1 MFKIGD
7 FSRLTQVSVKTLHH
21 YDEIGLFCPMQVD
34 RFTGYRYYSA
44 EQLPRLMQ
52 ILALKGA
59 GFALDQIKQLVDA
72 EMTATQV
79 RALIEAR
86 RTDLLNELKRQQIRV
101 RQIDFLLKQVMED
114 GTMSD
119 VQVILKPV
127 GDVWVAGAREVIDPV
142 NMRERCMAL
151 SQEIDRYIAK
161 HALKVTSPSM
171 ALYHDSSATGVDTVM
186 AYYVEKPQTIPAAQG
201 HSQVHELPA
210 VPQMACAV
218 YHGSYDDFA
227 AVRGVYN
234 AVTRWIEANGYR
246 LNGAIRE
253 IYVQTPDWST
263 SDRIGLMEL
272 QFPVTGT

>member
-21 YDEIGLFCPMQVD
+21 YDEIGLFCPARVD

-59 GFALDQIKQLVDA
+59 GFALDQIKQLVDS
-72 EMTATQV
+72 EMTASQV

-101 RQIDFLLKQVMED
+101 RQIDFLLKQVAED

-119 VQVILKPV
+119 VQVILKPI
-127 GDVWVAGAREVIDPV
+127 DAVWMAGARELIDPA
-142 NMRERCMAL
+142 NMRERCGAL
-151 SQEIDRYIAK
+151 SQEIDSYISK
-161 HALKVTSPSM
+161 HSLKVTSPSM
-171 ALYHDSSATGVDTVM
+171 ALYHDSSDSGIDTVM
-186 AYYVEKPQTIPAAQG
+186 AYYVEKPQTIPAPEG
-201 HSQVHELPA
+201 HSQIEQLPA
-210 VPQMACAV
+210 VPHMACAV

-234 AVTRWIEANGYR
+234 AVTRWIEANFYR
-246 LNGAIRE
+246 LNGPIRE

-272 QFPVTGT
+272 QFPVTSV

>member
-21 YDEIGLFCPMQVD
+21 YDEIGLFCPAQVD

-59 GFALDQIKQLVDA
+59 GFALDQIKQLVDGPL
-72 EMTATQV
+72 TAAQV

-86 RTDLLNELKRQQIRV
+86 RIDLLNELKLQQIRV
-101 RQIDFLLKQVMED
+101 RHIDFLLRQVTED

-119 VQVILKPV
+119 VQVILKPI
-127 GDVWVAGAREVIDPV
+127 GEVWLAGAREVIEPTQ
-142 NMRERCMAL
+142 MRERCIAL
-151 SQEIDRYIAK
+151 SQEIDRYIGT
-161 HALKVTSPSM
+161 HGLKVTSPSM
-171 ALYHDSSATGVDTVM
+171 ALYYDSSATGIDTVM
-186 AYYVEKPQTIPAAQG
+186 AYYVEKPAPVPPTEG
-201 HSQVHELPA
+201 HSQVQELPA

-234 AVTRWIEANGYR
+234 AVTRWIEENGYR
-246 LNGAIRE
+246 LNGPIRE

-263 SDRIGLMEL
+263 ADRIGLMEL
-272 QFPVTGT
+272 QFPVTSA